1 MFFIEKCSLIVY
13 LFYDFFIRKRI
24 NHSVSSATIRI
35 PKMHKIT
42 LRFLPPP
49 ILSQMLSTIKIIHGK
64 NVKIKVGSFSIF
76 FSAVR
81 HNN

>member
-1 MFFIEKCSLIVY
+1 MK
-13 LFYDFFIRKRI
+13 LFYIKMEMI
-24 NHSVSSATIRI
+24 MSNHLVSSATIRI
-35 PKMHKIT
+35 LKMHKIT

-49 ILSQMLSTIKIIHGK
+49 ILSTIKIIHGK
-64 NVKIKVGSFSIF
+64 NVKIIVGLFSIF